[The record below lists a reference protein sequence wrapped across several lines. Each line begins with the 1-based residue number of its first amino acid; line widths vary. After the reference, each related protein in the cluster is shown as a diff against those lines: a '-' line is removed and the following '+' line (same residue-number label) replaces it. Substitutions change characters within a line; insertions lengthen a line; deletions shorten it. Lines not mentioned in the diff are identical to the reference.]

1 MRTISISR
9 RSLLANTAGLA
20 AAPSVLAVNGIA
32 HAQAPAAVVVP
43 ITTGAPGTLPSGLTA
58 ALTGGGAPV
67 SWQIQEDQSAPE
79 GRALVQTS
87 ADRTD
92 YRFPLCI
99 VDGTSLR
106 DVDISVRFKPMSGRV
121 DRAAGLVARL
131 RDANNYYVVRA
142 NALENNVNLYKVEAG
157 RRREFAG
164 GRAPVASDRWQ
175 LLRLRVQGSQFWV
188 YFEDR
193 QLFEARD
200 ATFADAG
207 RIALWTK
214 ADSVTAFSQLRY
226 TTPA

>member
-1 MRTISISR
+1 MISIGNMKPGSPPGAFTFAHTGQGGPGQWKVV
-9 RSLLANTAGLA
+9 SDPTASG
-20 AAPSVLAVNGIA
+20 G
-32 HAQAPAAVVVP
+32 HA
-43 ITTGAPGTLPSGLTA
+43 I
-58 ALTGGGAPV
+58 
-67 SWQIQEDQSAPE
+67 E
-79 GRALVQTS
+79 QTS
-87 ADRTD
+87 TDRTD

-200 ATFADAG
+200 TTFADAG